1 MSSVSCS
8 ANTYLLIVAVVLI
21 VAFTDTIFQ
30 NVPVLKKLFVDS
42 INFILL
48 IGLVIMIILID
59 MPSGIVLA
67 FLILY
72 LSTYMNRNAGT
83 IYGNTHMDRMERIG
97 SMPYNNN
104 NNAAQQR
111 KVKFNDINTVIQS
124 PSDSSIRSES
134 EFIYDNT
141 KPFPNANLMPFKPAS
156 QNDINA
162 ASASKKDMSCNGNL
176 GLPQGDFITRVDKP
190 SRDGYDISG
199 CRYDF
204 KNSPQNL
211 SRYGPPLAQCG
222 SYSGSQAQTCGT
234 VFYPLNA

>member
-48 IGLVIMIILID
+48 IGLVILIILID

-72 LSTYMNRNAGT
+72 LSTYMNRNANSITGT
-83 IYGNTHMDRMERIG
+83 SHMGRTERMG
-97 SMPYNNN
+97 GMGGMPYNNS
-104 NNAAQQR
+104 QQR
-111 KVKFNDINTVIQS
+111 KVKFNDVHTVIQS

-162 ASASKKDMSCNGNL
+162 ASASKKDMRCNGNL